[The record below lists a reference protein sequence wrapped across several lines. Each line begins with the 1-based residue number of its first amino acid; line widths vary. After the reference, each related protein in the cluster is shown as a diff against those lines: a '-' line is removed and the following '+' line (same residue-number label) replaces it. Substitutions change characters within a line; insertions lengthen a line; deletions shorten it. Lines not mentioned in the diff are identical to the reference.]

1 MQVVHSKYI
10 KLKYICIH
18 EINFLKLFKY
28 TGIYYK
34 REKDTELQIFQGEI
48 EEEKSRVRISLDL
61 EKFGS

>member
-28 TGIYYK
+28 TGIYFYLLVNK
-34 REKDTELQIFQGEI
+34 KL
-48 EEEKSRVRISLDL
+48 
-61 EKFGS
+61 